1 MYNKEFRMFRGVQIK
16 IIVLLLFYCLGG
28 GKLQIA
34 VMHIV
39 EFGFQNCSVEQKEIT
54 PTTQMCILRLCE
66 GR

>member
-1 MYNKEFRMFRGVQIK
+1 MFRGVRIK
-16 IIVLLLFYCLGG
+16 IIVFISCLAG

-34 VMHIV
+34 AMHIV

-54 PTTQMCILRLCE
+54 PITQMWILRLCE